1 MFSVPQAVYFFMQGT
16 KRQERELEGQKRTTH
31 LRLRNIKRTYQLTHS
46 FLFEELVGFCLGI
59 SAAVLATVL

>member
-31 LRLRNIKRTYQLTHS
+31 FK
-46 FLFEELVGFCLGI
+46 
-59 SAAVLATVL
+59 ATEN